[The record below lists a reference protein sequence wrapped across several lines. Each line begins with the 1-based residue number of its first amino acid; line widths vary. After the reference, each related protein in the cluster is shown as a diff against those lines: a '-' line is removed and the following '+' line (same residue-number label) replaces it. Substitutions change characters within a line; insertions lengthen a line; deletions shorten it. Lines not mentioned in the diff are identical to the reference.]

1 MKYFNFLFGIL
12 LFFESCKAPDKQP
25 PNIILF
31 FVDDLGWQDTSVPF
45 WNKSTPYNQR
55 YQTPNMERLAAQG
68 IKFTNAYATP
78 VCSPTRVSLMTG
90 MNAARHRVTNWTLL
104 PDQQQP
110 MEKNHPTLGFPDWNY
125 NGIGLDTSTSNTIHA
140 TP

>member
-1 MKYFNFLFGIL
+1 MKYFNFLFGIF
-12 LFFESCKAPDKQP
+12 LFFESCKEQDKQP

-45 WNKSTPYNQR
+45 WNKSTPNNQR

-110 MEKNHPTLGFPDWNY
+110 MEKNHPILGFPDWNY
-125 NGIGLDTSTSNTIHA
+125 NGIG
-140 TP
+140 